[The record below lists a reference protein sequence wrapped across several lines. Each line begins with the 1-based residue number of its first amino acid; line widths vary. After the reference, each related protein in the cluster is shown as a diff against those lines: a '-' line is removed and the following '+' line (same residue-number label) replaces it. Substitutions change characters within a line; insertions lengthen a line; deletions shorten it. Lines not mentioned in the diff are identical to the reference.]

1 MGREP
6 TVPPRPVRQLQ
17 ILEALRTAYE
27 RTGALPE
34 LSALA
39 RSFGIAYPTLREHLR
54 ALEAKGELRMESRG
68 PGRSPRL
75 TLLGGAFGVPLFG
88 EIAAGVPVGSYPDP
102 EGHLALRGRP
112 DHFALRVRG
121 DSMADRIEDGD
132 VVLLQHA
139 QPQRSGEICA
149 VRVGDDETT
158 LKYLEWS
165 GQGQGAY
172 GQSAYGQSG
181 APSRYRLRPH
191 NPSYPTLTVSATELH
206 VDGVFRG
213 LLRGDVVQ
221 ELLQQ
226 ELLQGGG

>member
-1 MGREP
+1 MGRESA
-6 TVPPRPVRQLQ
+6 VPPRPVRQLQ
-17 ILEALRTAYE
+17 ILEALRASYE

-34 LSALA
+34 LAALA
-39 RSFGIAYPTLREHLR
+39 RSFDIAYPTLREHLR

-88 EIAAGVPVGSYPDP
+88 EIAAGVPVGSYPEP
-102 EGHLALRGRP
+102 EGHLTLRGRP

-149 VRVGDDETT
+149 VRVNDDETT
-158 LKYLEWS
+158 LKYLEWNAPAA
-165 GQGQGAY
+165 QGG
-172 GQSAYGQSG
+172 S
-181 APSRYRLRPH
+181 PSRYRLRPH
-191 NPSYPTLTVSATELH
+191 NSDFPTLTVSAAELH

-221 ELLQQ
+221 ELLQNDS
-226 ELLQGGG
+226 LQGGG